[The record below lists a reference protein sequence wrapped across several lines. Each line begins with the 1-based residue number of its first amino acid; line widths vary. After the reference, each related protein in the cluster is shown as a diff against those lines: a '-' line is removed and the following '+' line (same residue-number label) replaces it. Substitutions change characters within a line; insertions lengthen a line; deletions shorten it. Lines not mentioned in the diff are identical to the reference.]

1 MEQFSGLADSRKVP
15 CSSGNHPV
23 HHIFTRVD
31 LSPSWDHWTSGR
43 EPENHSSLLMKKIH
57 GIHHQESKVVPGSI
71 IDSVIKREASL
82 ETGTLGIRTSL
93 SVDAPGTTSLQQTL
107 PWLQGS
113 GKYQYE
119 IE

>member
-82 ETGTLGIRTSL
+82 GSQCSCCLQTPWTARGSESEL
-93 SVDAPGTTSLQQTL
+93 LQQRSRTATRRSKGG
-107 PWLQGS
+107 Q
-113 GKYQYE
+113 K
-119 IE
+119 